1 MGIDGIGKPGP
12 PVAPASSSATP
23 AAADIERPSFADHA
37 IETRA
42 TSSAEA
48 PHGALEQLKA
58 GAIDL
63 DQYLD
68 IKVHEATTA
77 LAPLPPAQVESIRS
91 ALRERLASDP
101 TLVDLVRTAA
111 GAIPSPRVEE

>member
-23 AAADIERPSFADHA
+23 AAADVARPSFADRA
-37 IETRA
+37 TETRA
-42 TSSAEA
+42 AAPAEA
-48 PHGALEQLKA
+48 PQGALEQLRA

-68 IKVHEATTA
+68 IKVREATSA
-77 LAPLPPAQVESIRS
+77 LTPLPPAQIESVRA
-91 ALRERLASDP
+91 ALRERLATDP
-101 TLVDLVRTAA
+101 TLVDLVRTAT
-111 GAIPSPRVEE
+111 GAIPSPRLEE